1 MTFSVTAFFVDIEKN
16 LETRTDAIAR
26 ECQADRIPGKSMKL
40 LQIEPYTPEW
50 HDWRSGRDLP
60 DGPRITE
67 TAAAIIAGHSRGA
80 SVHRLWQEQTGRV
93 APREPQDNTAARSS
107 AERRMWLREFFT
119 STHGLSIKPACI
131 ESSEHT
137 WIGATLDG
145 LSERMNEICMLVTL
159 SSGEHDSVRNG
170 QVPMRL
176 LTRMQWQLLCAGSQV
191 RKGLLF
197 ACRFEASG
205 IQPGVMVEMIPDED
219 KQFDLLESARRF
231 REAVVDNVP
240 PAGSRFEQAA
250 HQWLLAH
257 RQVERASQQLEVARA
272 RLAVLYPAGVDPIT
286 AGGVTVYRTNKSNA
300 SGPSDLQSLVVK
312 RASDAPAVLE
322 QLDALDVPLADLRE
336 GVTGQ
341 DVVPDTPIQLGW

>member
-1 MTFSVTAFFVDIEKN
+1 
-16 LETRTDAIAR
+16 
-26 ECQADRIPGKSMKL
+26 MKL

-50 HDWRSGRDLP
+50 HEWRSGRDLS

-67 TAAAIIAGHSRGA
+67 TSAAIIAGQSRGA

-93 APREPQDNTAARSS
+93 APRHQPDNTALRAR
-107 AERRMWLREFFT
+107 AERRMQLRELFAAA
-119 STHGLSIKPACI
+119 HGVSVTAACI

-145 LSERMNEICMLVTL
+145 LSEQMNEICMLVPL
-159 SSGEHDSVRNG
+159 NSGEHDAVRNG
-170 QVPMRL
+170 QVPERL

-197 ACRFEASG
+197 ACHVDPSG
-205 IQPGVMVEMIPDED
+205 SPRGVTVEIGPDEGT
-219 KQFDLLESARRF
+219 QFDLLESARRF
-231 REAVVDNVP
+231 RDAVVNNVP

-257 RQVERASQQLEVARA
+257 RQAERASQLLEAARA
-272 RLAVLYPAGVDPIT
+272 RLAALYPAGVDPIT
-286 AGGVTVYRTNKSNA
+286 AGGVTVYRANKSNA
-300 SGPSDLQSLVVK
+300 SSSSDLQSLVVK

-322 QLDALDVPLADLRE
+322 QLDALNVPLAELPE
-336 GVTGQ
+336 GVTAQ
-341 DVVPDTPIQLGW
+341 DVAPDTPLQLGW